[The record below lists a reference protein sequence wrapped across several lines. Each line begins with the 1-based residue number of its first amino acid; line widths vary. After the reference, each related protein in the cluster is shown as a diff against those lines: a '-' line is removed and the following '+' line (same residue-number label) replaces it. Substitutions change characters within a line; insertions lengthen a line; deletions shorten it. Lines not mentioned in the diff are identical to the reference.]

1 MAVAQ
6 AENDNIMSEYNA
18 KNGAALER
26 LINDQGVT
34 VREFNSEV
42 YEAFGR
48 GSAEVYAEVV
58 EHSRLHAASTNQCWL
73 LVRLLVNT
81 SSSTMWN
88 TSSSVTLCLVATLN
102 QKVGGYFPPSFFIL
116 LNDTFIDT

>member
-58 EHSRLHAASTNQCWL
+58 EHSPLARRIHESMLAARKT
-73 LVRLLVNT
+73 
-81 SSSTMWN
+81 
-88 TSSSVTLCLVATLN
+88 
-102 QKVGGYFPPSFFIL
+102 VGEYQQ
-116 LNDTFIDT
+116 LNDVEYVLKRNAVLGG

>member
-58 EHSRLHAASTNQCWL
+58 EHILRLHAASTNQCWL
-73 LVRLLVNT
+73 PGRPLVNT
-81 SSSTMWN
+81 AAQR
-88 TSSSVTLCLVATLN
+88 CGIRPQA
-102 QKVGGYFPPSFFIL
+102 
-116 LNDTFIDT
+116 